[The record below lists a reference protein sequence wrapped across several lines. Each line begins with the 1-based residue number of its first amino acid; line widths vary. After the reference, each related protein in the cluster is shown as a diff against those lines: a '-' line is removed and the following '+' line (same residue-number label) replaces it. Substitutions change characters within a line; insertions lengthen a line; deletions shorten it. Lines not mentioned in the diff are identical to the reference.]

1 MIKYVAIYF
10 ILISIATAVVTIYDK
25 KAAKLMPEKRIKE
38 SVLILLAVLGG
49 AIAEYFVMTTI
60 RHKTKHS
67 LFMNGLPLIFL
78 VQSIIFFI
86 STLIYYI

>member
-10 ILISIATAVVTIYDK
+10 VLISIATAVVTVYDK

-49 AIAEYFVMTTI
+49 AISEYMVMTII

-67 LFMNGLPLIFL
+67 LFMNGLPRIFL

-86 STLIYYI
+86 SVLIYYL